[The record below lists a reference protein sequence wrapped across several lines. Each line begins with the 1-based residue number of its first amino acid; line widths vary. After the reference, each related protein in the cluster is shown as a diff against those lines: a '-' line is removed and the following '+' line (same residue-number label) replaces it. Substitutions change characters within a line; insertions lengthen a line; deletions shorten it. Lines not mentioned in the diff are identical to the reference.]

1 MQTCRHTIIHT
12 CTYRYIF
19 IYTYIQICRRLEF
32 LHSKGMP
39 LVSDIR
45 SPFYALPPVLVIE
58 QYHGPSALDW
68 GQNLGFLGSCSKQ
81 VISHNCQEWRSEST
95 LPCVSNRVSGLSPLP
110 TFTAIHWNTTHG
122 IHWLGHR
129 DRTLPPNFYLLDF
142 NNTKHINT
150 RSPLVVTV
158 NSIKS
163 SFFIYWWSLLTAF

>member
-1 MQTCRHTIIHT
+1 MQASGVS
-12 CTYRYIF
+12 Y
-19 IYTYIQICRRLEF
+19 
-32 LHSKGMP
+32 SKGMP
-39 LVSDIR
+39 LVSDIS
-45 SPFYALPPVLVIE
+45 SPFYALPPVLAIE
-58 QYHGPSALDW
+58 QHHGPSALDW

-81 VISHNCQEWRSEST
+81 VISRNCQEWRSEST

-110 TFTAIHWNTTHG
+110 TGTAIHWNTTHG

-163 SFFIYWWSLLTAF
+163 SFFIYLFTAF